1 MIGAFGSSA
10 GHPVKFVG
18 YDTMEADARILEMHL
33 IRTEGET
40 ALADVVSEGQ
50 DAYVITDV
58 TPFYGES
65 GGQVGDTGTMRSSQ
79 GQAEVQDTTKT
90 ENDCIIH
97 RVRITSGTFSK
108 GQTVTLS
115 VDASR
120 RKSIMRHH
128 SATHLLQRA
137 LRDVL
142 GQHAHQSGSLV
153 SDARLRFDF
162 THFAALGA
170 QELERVEAI
179 VNQLVLENLPIRTEV
194 LSKDEAMSKGA
205 MALFTEK
212 YGDEVRVVTMGDGVS
227 VELCGGTHCRA
238 TGQIGLVKIVSES
251 SVSAG
256 LRRIEAIAGTRS
268 LEHLRSLTELVSSVA
283 QRFKCAP
290 SDINERI
297 STLQARIKEQENA
310 IKDLNIRIATG
321 TPAKEGEEEYRHDG
335 FTVVIKRVEVEEID
349 QIRGLGDRIKDTI
362 GTGVVFLASTAL
374 GKATYM
380 VMVTSDLAGKVS
392 AGKIMKKI
400 MEAVGGRGG
409 GKDLFAQGGAPDQ
422 GSIDTAIV
430 TFKDAVKGV
439 S

>member
-1 MIGAFGSSA
+1 M
-10 GHPVKFVG
+10 
-18 YDTMEADARILEMHL
+18 RL
-33 IRTEGET
+33 ITG
-40 ALADVVSEGQ
+40 EGQ
-50 DAYVITDV
+50 AALTDDAGQDQEVYIITDI

-65 GGQVGDTGTMRSSQ
+65 GGQTGDTGSISSSQ
-79 GQAEVQDTTKT
+79 GAAEVQDTIKV
-90 ENDCIIH
+90 ENDCIVH
-97 RVRITSGTFSK
+97 RVRITSGMLSK
-108 GQTVTLS
+108 GQTVKLS

-120 RKSIMRHH
+120 RKGIMRHH

-142 GQHAHQSGSLV
+142 GEHAHQSGSLV
-153 SDARLRFDF
+153 TDARLRFDF
-162 THFAALGA
+162 THFAALSA
-170 QELERVEAI
+170 KEMEQVEAI
-179 VNQLVLENLPIRTEV
+179 VNQLVLEDLSVKTEV
-194 LSKDEAMSKGA
+194 LSKDEAMGKGA

-227 VELCGGTHCRA
+227 MELCGGTHCTS

-268 LEHLRSLTELVSSVA
+268 LEHLRSLAELVSSVA
-283 QRFKCAP
+283 ERFKCSP
-290 SDINERI
+290 SEINERI
-297 STLQARIKEQENA
+297 SSLQARIKEQENA
-310 IKDLNIRIATG
+310 IKDLNIRVATG
-321 TPAKEGEEEYRHDG
+321 TPAREGEEEYKQDG

-362 GTGVVFLASTAL
+362 GTGVVFLASPAL

-380 VMVTSDLAGKVS
+380 VMVTSDLAGRVS

-409 GKDLFAQGGAPDQ
+409 GKDLFAQGGVPDQ
-422 GSIDTAIV
+422 GSIDTAIAA
-430 TFKDAVKGV
+430 FKDAVKGG